1 MRAEGELKR
10 KCALLS
16 GQGND
21 CDNRSVM
28 SCPCVT
34 SYECLSASSFSH
46 PPPSH
51 PPRLLFPRPQGGA
64 AMYVEN
70 SFKGRNVN
78 GPIMLAMHPHGIMP
92 HSFLLN
98 GAGRIHAQ
106 KPETFL
112 PPHYQD
118 MSLKSTGVAEPLLFR
133 IPFISAFLYF
143 FGCAEPAS
151 KEMMHD
157 ILGRQVPFG
166 ILVRA

>member
-1 MRAEGELKR
+1 MGRVMIVMVDLSCHARAELYV
-10 KCALLS
+10 
-16 GQGND
+16 
-21 CDNRSVM
+21 SV
-28 SCPCVT
+28 SV
-34 SYECLSASSFSH
+34 
-46 PPPSH
+46 PPPSLIPLPLSLSF
-51 PPRLLFPRPQGGA
+51 PPLFSLSQGGA

-106 KPETFL
+106 KPEVFL